1 MLDAPLSKN
10 GTPLLK
16 ARESNKN
23 QKFLYPDLAVPVS
36 SPRLGNSVSP
46 RSHFALL
53 DKLLDILLDIKKGY
67 LVTTRQVLYPDL
79 AVPVSSPRQGKT
91 VFPTLFI
98 SFERGYIFTISIPNR
113 VLGGFRQV
121 PVTNLS
127 SVEVV
132 FQSLI
137 GFWVVFGE
145 YVLKVH
151 YTFLCC
157 FNL

>member
-1 MLDAPLSKN
+1 MLDAPLPKN

-79 AVPVSSPRQGKT
+79 AVPVSNARQGNFH
-91 VFPTLFI
+91 FPA
-98 SFERGYIFTISIPNR
+98 
-113 VLGGFRQV
+113 
-121 PVTNLS
+121 
-127 SVEVV
+127 
-132 FQSLI
+132 
-137 GFWVVFGE
+137 
-145 YVLKVH
+145 
-151 YTFLCC
+151 
-157 FNL
+157 